1 MRRTLFIRLT
11 QPGPDVPATSVVRQP
26 SGEFGR
32 VERASLATLLGEAAA
47 DDRVVLLLP
56 AEDAVITTVDLPVR
70 QRARLMQAL
79 PFALEEQLA
88 DDVDTMHFALGG
100 KTTQGGHH
108 VAAIRADRL
117 EAYLAPFEHCAATVE
132 AAYLDAQL
140 LPLEAGISTALWLEA
155 QRGLLKTD
163 GQALAMDTELLAIAL
178 EQLDHPEAAEVW
190 LADGLDAPAGLP
202 ADATR
207 HQVRDGIEQLAQWA
221 HAGHGALNLLQ
232 GAFRPQAEQSQWW
245 RPWLPA
251 AVIGGILVLLATGYQ
266 AVDLVQKRQTLQAL
280 EADNIAQFQQL
291 FPAEQRI
298 VDVRTQLEQQ
308 LRQLN
313 NPNDAQG
320 FLFLLDQTQQAF
332 ADSSSFA
339 MTELQ
344 YRDGQLFIGLEGEDL
359 QALERLREQFAQ
371 QTAVELEVLSAN
383 AGTDGVKVRLRLSPR
398 GGA

>member
-1 MRRTLFIRLT
+1 M
-11 QPGPDVPATSVVRQP
+11 
-26 SGEFGR
+26 
-32 VERASLATLLGEAAA
+32 
-47 DDRVVLLLP
+47 
-56 AEDAVITTVDLPVR
+56 
-70 QRARLMQAL
+70 
-79 PFALEEQLA
+79 
-88 DDVDTMHFALGG
+88 
-100 KTTQGGHH
+100 
-108 VAAIRADRL
+108 
-117 EAYLAPFEHCAATVE
+117 
-132 AAYLDAQL
+132 
-140 LPLEAGISTALWLEA
+140 
-155 QRGLLKTD
+155 
-163 GQALAMDTELLAIAL
+163 
-178 EQLDHPEAAEVW
+178 
-190 LADGLDAPAGLP
+190 
-202 ADATR
+202 
-207 HQVRDGIEQLAQWA
+207 
-221 HAGHGALNLLQ
+221 
-232 GAFRPQAEQSQWW
+232 
-245 RPWLPA
+245 
-251 AVIGGILVLLATGYQ
+251 LLATGYQ